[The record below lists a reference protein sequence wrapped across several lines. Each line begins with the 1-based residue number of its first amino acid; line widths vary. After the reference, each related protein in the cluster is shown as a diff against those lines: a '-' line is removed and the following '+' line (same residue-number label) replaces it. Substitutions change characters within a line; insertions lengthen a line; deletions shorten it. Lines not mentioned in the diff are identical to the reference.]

1 MRRGVVVEGQDQSKK
16 EPQLKHGCYEVFRVK
31 GLGIGPRKRGEKRR
45 GRISKEKMGGGT
57 VAVAIPPKLPGEI
70 IESQ

>member
-31 GLGIGPRKRGEKRR
+31 GLGIGPRMRGEKRR
-45 GRISKEKMGGGT
+45 GRISKEKMGGDCSGSNT
-57 VAVAIPPKLPGEI
+57 SEVAWGDNT
-70 IESQ
+70 